1 MSCVLTSVGSSIIG
15 ILKAY
20 VTETSYLK
28 GVMETIG
35 LGGAAA
41 GLSYFVGDILEKLIL

>member
-1 MSCVLTSVGSSIIG
+1 MSCVLTSVGLSIIG
-15 ILKAY
+15 TLKAY